1 MYSLTTII
9 GMWYNWNMSTLQ
21 DELNQQ
27 KPFPAIEVEVFLN
40 LTRTQAVLA
49 RANEALLR
57 AHGLTGALYNVLR
70 ILRGAN
76 DWLTCSAIAKR
87 MVTRV
92 PDVTR
97 LLDRLVAAG
106 WVKRVR
112 DEEDRRV
119 VLVTLTEA
127 GRALLAELDGPIIA
141 LHQAQLAHMPRK
153 DLDALNALLVAAR
166 ARPAAE

>member
-1 MYSLTTII
+1 
-9 GMWYNWNMSTLQ
+9 MSTLK

-27 KPFPAIEVEVFLN
+27 KPFPALEVEVFLN

-70 ILRGAN
+70 ILRGAG

-97 LLDRLVAAG
+97 LIDRLVAAG
-106 WVKRVR
+106 WAQRVR

-119 VLVTLTEA
+119 VLVALTEA
-127 GRALLAELDGPIIA
+127 GRALLTELDEPIVA
-141 LHQAQLAHMPRK
+141 LHKAQLAHMPRK
-153 DLDALNALLVAAR
+153 ELEMLNTLLATAR
-166 ARPAAE
+166 ARPTEE